1 MRRLEAAPPR
11 WIVLVSARSSWW
23 EPYGDVP
30 KPILPWM
37 DRFLPQ
43 HYDVVGVA
51 DIVSPYRTVYLW
63 DDAARKYEGKS
74 RSQLWVYR
82 RKSP

>member
-1 MRRLEAAPPR
+1 MQT
-11 WIVLVSARSSWW
+11 
-23 EPYGDVP
+23 
-30 KPILPWM
+30 PIFDWM

-63 DDAARKYEGKS
+63 DDAARKYEGES